1 MSHKI
6 TNFNVYSNGSVTLNF
21 SNWFKNSQKSCY
33 FFNKDYKNSFYW
45 LNNKTSTNNANTF
58 KESNLY
64 RKKFTNNF

>member
-6 TNFNVYSNGSVTLNF
+6 TNFNVYSNGSVTLKF
-21 SNWFKNSQKSCY
+21 SNWFKDSQKSCY

-64 RKKFTNNF
+64 RKKFTNKF